1 MYPTSF
7 VWSYNLICSI
17 ISEDV
22 LTLTYKLEPQSNLY
36 IKDTQGNLKCTLME
50 KLHYIYRL
58 KLFALFINGK
68 IVAALYRQ

>member
-1 MYPTSF
+1 M
-7 VWSYNLICSI
+7 
-17 ISEDV
+17 
-22 LTLTYKLEPQSNLY
+22 LTLTYELEPQSSLY

-50 KLHYIYRL
+50 KLPYIYRL